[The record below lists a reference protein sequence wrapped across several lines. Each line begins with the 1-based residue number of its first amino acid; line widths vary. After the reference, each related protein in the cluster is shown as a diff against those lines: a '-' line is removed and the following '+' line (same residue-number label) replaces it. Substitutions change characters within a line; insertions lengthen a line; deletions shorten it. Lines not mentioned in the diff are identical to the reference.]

1 LFKKNNSQR
10 HATGDSVKLASI
22 EVRNYRSIFC
32 ESGDPSFGLKL
43 GDGVN
48 AIAGPNNTGKS
59 NLFRALALALD
70 PDFHF
75 NRSLDVPAQTAYA
88 KPTVTLTFHI
98 PKRGVAARE
107 RTLLRYLEEYEKKVK
122 PGSNRTYAQ
131 DGCVKLRV
139 TLEGSEQDRSGS
151 RRQVFV
157 VKGAGALTLPD
168 DDPHALKTVA
178 QFHKCFHFV
187 MIRSGESLETLL
199 AGKFRDILQNVLR
212 EDLRDAYAAA
222 EKSRDRYQSELREGL
237 LKPITA
243 RIGQVIADLFPE
255 IDKVQLVPDV
265 RALEETL
272 TNMSVALTDVASTDL
287 ADKGTGVRG
296 GLLIAM
302 LRHFADVGKRSMLF
316 AVEEPESFLHPAA
329 QEQLRE
335 DLEAL
340 AERRDTSVLLTTH
353 SPYIVSREPNARVF
367 AVDKDRRG
375 RTRLVAEAAGSDPQA
390 QVLGGLFRDRLVVEV
405 LDRSHRVPSDAK
417 VVVVVEGS
425 TDAEYARIAL
435 RVAGRPD
442 LLKGLEF
449 LPAGLGVAGSHAGGA
464 SLVVMQAL
472 VMRSISNIPV
482 VALLDNDTE
491 GRSAEK
497 TLKQI
502 GLKTKDWKLGRT
514 LFNYRDVFHPG
525 NATIAYEAEDLW
537 ADRLLARFVKGREDE
552 RLKAKRQR
560 PNPEG
565 GWQYDLVP
573 ASKGSFVEF
582 LSSHAKASDAILWV
596 ELFEKIRAATR

>member
-1 LFKKNNSQR
+1 MSL
-10 HATGDSVKLASI
+10 KLTSI

-32 ESGDPSFGLKL
+32 ESGDPSFALQL

-59 NLFRALALALD
+59 NIFRALALALD

-75 NRSLDVPAQTAYA
+75 DRALDVPAQTSYA
-88 KPTVTLTFHI
+88 KPTVTLTFHV
-98 PKRGVAARE
+98 PSRGAAARE

-122 PGSNRTYAQ
+122 PGSSRTYAQ
-131 DGCVKLRV
+131 EGCVKLRV
-139 TLEGSEQDRSGS
+139 TIEGSEQDRSGS

-157 VKGAGALTLPD
+157 VRGAGALSLPD
-168 DDPHALKTVA
+168 DDPHAMKTIA

-212 EDLRDAYAAA
+212 EDLRKPYAAA
-222 EKSRDRYQSELREGL
+222 ERSRGRYQDELREGL
-237 LKPITA
+237 LKPLTA
-243 RIGQVIADLFPE
+243 RIAQEVSDLFPE
-255 IDKVQLVPDV
+255 IGKVQLVPDV

-272 TNMSVALTDVASTDL
+272 TNMSVAVTDVALTDL

-316 AVEEPESFLHPAA
+316 AIEEPESFLHPAA

-340 AERRDTSVLLTTH
+340 AERPDTSVLLTTH
-353 SPYIVSREPNARVF
+353 SPYIVSRETNARVF
-367 AVDKDRRG
+367 AVDKDTRG
-375 RTRLVAEAAGSDPQA
+375 RTKLVAQARGSDPHA

-405 LDRSHRVPSDAK
+405 LDRSHRVASDAK

-425 TDAEYARIAL
+425 TDADYARLAL
-435 RVAGRPD
+435 ETAGRPD
-442 LLKGLEF
+442 LLNGLEF
-449 LPAGLGVAGSHAGGA
+449 LPAGLGVAGNHAGGA

-482 VALLDNDTE
+482 AALLDNDSE
-491 GRSAEK
+491 GLSAEG

-502 GLKTKDWKLGRT
+502 GSKTKHWSPGRS
-514 LFNYRDVFHPG
+514 LFSYRDVFNPG
-525 NATIAYEAEDLW
+525 NAAFPYEAEDLW
-537 ADRLLARFVKGREDE
+537 SNRVLTKFVKGREEE
-552 RLKAKRQR
+552 RLKGKQRR

-565 GWQYDLVP
+565 GWQFDLVP

-582 LSSHAKASDAILWV
+582 LSKHAKASDAARWV
-596 ELFEKIRAATR
+596 ELFEKIRSATG